1 MIWGSRWSKSRLA
14 KAAGAEPSGQMRN
27 GTLHA
32 VVARSTFP
40 SPNVQNTPR
49 PDHKCSD
56 PQKNRKL
63 WISPDSVYI
72 YIYLSLLSNPIPI
85 PIIVKNNFWYMF
97 LVVQFKSPLGLVS
110 LLYELRTLQL
120 HLTCGRLIQPLR
132 PGWVFTASVR
142 HQVWQWDISH
152 HL

>member
-40 SPNVQNTPR
+40 SQNVQNTPR

-56 PQKNRKL
+56 PQKNRKR

-72 YIYLSLLSNPIPI
+72 YIYLSSIKSNPHPNYCKKQFLIHVLGCSVQIP
-85 PIIVKNNFWYMF
+85 
-97 LVVQFKSPLGLVS
+97 SRVS

>member
-40 SPNVQNTPR
+40 SQNVQNTPR

-72 YIYLSLLSNPIPI
+72 YIYLSSIKSNPHPNYCKKQFLIHVLGCSVQIP
-85 PIIVKNNFWYMF
+85 
-97 LVVQFKSPLGLVS
+97 SRVS